1 MLRAQVSTAATA
13 TGIELLPGEACDL
26 TVCWQVDGSVKGVV
40 RDWRLVANAAVNTST
55 HSQVL
60 IAFTSGLA
68 SITSATKSSFLDTF
82 LKMEV
87 VTRPDNNNNIATNSD
102 TWCSLDVRVSY
113 TPGLRSLSFD
123 LEAVSSAD
131 IDYFR
136 QLLIKDRTTS
146 STESIYTHK

>member
-1 MLRAQVSTAATA
+1 MLRAQVSTTATA

-26 TVCWQVDGSVKGVV
+26 TVCWQVDGSVNGVV
-40 RDWRLVANAAVNTST
+40 GDWRLVVNAVVNTST

-87 VTRPDNNNNIATNSD
+87 VSRPDNNNIATHTD

-136 QLLIKDRTTS
+136 QVLIKDRTTS
-146 STESIYTHK
+146 PTESIYTHK